1 MLLTKQ
7 NKTFF
12 TSCISSPVT
21 DKKPTESVSSIVEGS
36 YQGKPTK
43 LIYGVFTTP
52 ENAIG
57 GNAICAFKV
66 LKFPFLFDGV

>member
-1 MLLTKQ
+1 M
-7 NKTFF
+7 
-12 TSCISSPVT
+12 
-21 DKKPTESVSSIVEGS
+21 EGS

-66 LKFPFLFDGV
+66 LKFPFLLMEFDESCKHEALFPWTIYD